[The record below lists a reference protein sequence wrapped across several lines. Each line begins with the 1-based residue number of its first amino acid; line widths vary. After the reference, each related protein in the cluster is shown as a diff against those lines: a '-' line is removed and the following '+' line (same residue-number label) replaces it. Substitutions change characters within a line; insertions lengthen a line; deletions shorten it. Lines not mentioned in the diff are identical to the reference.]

1 MRPTPTC
8 LRPLQS
14 GAFSPSCSTHQ
25 THGNQ
30 AKLSV
35 WLKPSQGWHD
45 AFGILAAGASKILG
59 TLTVDASEQ
68 KSNAFSVE
76 SARIHVSQQ

>member
-1 MRPTPTC
+1 MGIR
-8 LRPLQS
+8 L
-14 GAFSPSCSTHQ
+14 
-25 THGNQ
+25 
-30 AKLSV
+30 KLSV